1 MADQSFAVN
10 AEDIAVIP
18 MRGVDNLSVGASA
31 RAALGNRY
39 PSKTEPSQ
47 PRGHPMTPVLG
58 SLFQSLFY
66 RDLDPSRREV
76 A

>member
-10 AEDIAVIP
+10 SEDIAVIP

-31 RAALGNRY
+31 LAALGNRH

-47 PRGHPMTPVLG
+47 PRGHPTIPVLG
-58 SLFQSLFY
+58 RLFQPLFY
-66 RDLDPSRREV
+66 RDFDPSRREV